1 MYTLLYVD
9 GILGVFLVFFVFI
22 IRLAIHLTVLL
33 IKGLVALIKYCLKE

>member
-9 GILGVFLVFFVFI
+9 GIFGVFLVFFVFI
-22 IRLAIHLTVLL
+22 IRLAIHLIVLF